1 MKFSYLKAG
10 LWKRPIIPVTIRYK
24 QKEVSYLV
32 LLDSG
37 ADFNILHNDMANV
50 LDIDLSK
57 QIPTKFSGI
66 KEGAEASGKFSEVEL
81 SIDGKNYFKA
91 MVMFSKDI
99 SPNGYGILGQQGFF
113 NKFSVNFDYLKNLIE
128 IL

>member
-1 MKFSYLKAG
+1 
-10 LWKRPIIPVTIRYK
+10 
-24 QKEVSYLV
+24 
-32 LLDSG
+32 
-37 ADFNILHNDMANV
+37 MANV